1 MTALLLIDLPLTPAA
16 PVAWLHWDT
25 DRSSVIAEGVLD
37 NASELASLADRAEG
51 VPCYVLIPG
60 EAVSAH
66 RVVLPKGGRVGLSAL
81 PFQLEDKLCGDLD
94 SVHIAT
100 GTIKANQAADVLV
113 IGRDLV
119 AYCLDVLRSSGLRV
133 KALLPDYAV
142 LPENAVVVAE
152 HQVAANFHAHS
163 AGVNTAN
170 FSVWQQLA
178 AAGEQA
184 DQDVQ
189 WYFSNDYRGE
199 LTEYAPANAVH
210 CKGRL
215 HAFARNFA
223 PWPLSLLSGNYVL
236 KDEGGEALN
245 RLRWPL
251 ILLACLLLVHWFG
264 LAVQTRTMTLEIEA
278 LDKGMIEIYQ
288 QAFPG
293 ARVVNARSQMRS
305 QLNALENA
313 GSNGAMMP
321 WLDKVAAASRGR
333 SNISLSQLNYENDPP
348 VMKLLVKAA
357 SYEVVDQWLAALKA
371 QGLDVNRGAFGQ
383 EGSGIA
389 GQVSIRGA
397 AQ

>member
-1 MTALLLIDLPLTPAA
+1 LTALLLIDLPLTPEA
-16 PVAWLHWDT
+16 PVTWLHWDN
-25 DRSSVIAEGVLD
+25 DHSSVIAEGVLA
-37 NASELASLADRAEG
+37 NASELSSLADRAEG
-51 VPCYVLIPG
+51 APCYVLIPG

-100 GTIKANQAADVLV
+100 VIIKANEPADVLV
-113 IGRDLV
+113 VGRDLA

-142 LPENAVVVAE
+142 LPENAVVVTE

-163 AGVNTAN
+163 AGVATAN

-178 AAGEQA
+178 TAGEQA

-199 LTEYAPANAVH
+199 LTEHAPANAIH
-210 CKGRL
+210 CEGRL
-215 HAFARNFA
+215 HAFASNFA

-236 KDEGGEALN
+236 KDEGDEALG

-264 LAVQTRTMTLEIEA
+264 LAVQTRTMTLEIAA
-278 LDKGMIEIYQ
+278 LDKGMVEIYQ

-333 SNISLSQLNYENDPP
+333 SNISLSQLNYENNPP
-348 VMKLLVKAA
+348 VMKLLVKAT

-383 EGSGIA
+383 EDSGIA

>member
-1 MTALLLIDLPLTPAA
+1 LTALLLIDLPLAPEA
-16 PVAWLHWDT
+16 PVAWLHWDN
-25 DRSSVIAEGVLD
+25 DRSSVIAEGVLA
-37 NASELASLADRAEG
+37 NASELASLADRAERA
-51 VPCYVLIPG
+51 PCYVLIPG

-94 SVHIAT
+94 SVHIAS

-113 IGRDLV
+113 IGRDLA
-119 AYCLDVLRSSGLRV
+119 AYCLDVLRNSGLRV
-133 KALLPDYAV
+133 KSLLPDYAA
-142 LPENAVVVAE
+142 LPENTVVVTE
-152 HQVAANFHAHS
+152 HQVAANFHGHS
-163 AGVNTAN
+163 AGINTPN

-178 AAGEQA
+178 TAGEQA
-184 DQDVQ
+184 DHSVQ
-189 WYFSNDYRGE
+189 WYFSVDYRGE
-199 LTEYAPANAVH
+199 LTDHAPANAIH
-210 CKGRL
+210 CEGRL

-223 PWPLSLLSGNYVL
+223 PLPLSLLSGNYVL
-236 KDEGGEALN
+236 KDEGGEALG

-251 ILLACLLLVHWFG
+251 ILFACLLLVHWLG
-264 LAVQTRTMTLEIEA
+264 LAVQTRTMTREITA
-278 LDKGMIEIYQ
+278 LDKGMVEIYQ
-288 QAFPG
+288 QVFPG

-313 GSNGAMMP
+313 GGNGAMMP

-333 SNISLSQLNYENDPP
+333 RNISLSQLNYENDPP
-348 VMKLLVKAA
+348 VMKLLVKAT

-397 AQ
+397 VQ